1 MIGRRSASNAQKR
14 GLGRFQRW
22 LASTSGGRSSLGTSS
37 AEKLLRR
44 TSASQVSRHIVDGG
58 MQVTP
63 YVGRKRLGVEV
74 WGVRRVLSGVLWV
87 LTCCCAQHVR
97 VRPRSTTWTVSSL
110 LPIDAPGLAHRG
122 QERRPVRGD
131 RGTRRA
137 CVQWSCGLG
146 PSMLHRGFTPQSSS
160 RIGINRGKLPGVGVR
175 GQLHLHT
182 RTHRT
187 ACTQSADWA
196 YRWQPP
202 STLPAALTLPSLRL
216 FNEGILRA
224 PAPCSSAYNGG
235 ETRQLPARQ
244 SFGWPWKSGGARST
258 PAHAF
263 IALMF

>member
-63 YVGRKRLGVEV
+63 YVGRKRLGAEV

-160 RIGINRGKLPGVGVR
+160 RIGINRGEPR
-175 GQLHLHT
+175 GRGSRPTAPAHTHTSDRVYAECRLGISVATSLHT
-182 RTHRT
+182 TSSTHPALPQALQRRHL
-187 ACTQSADWA
+187 A
-196 YRWQPP
+196 
-202 STLPAALTLPSLRL
+202 STRSLFECIQWR
-216 FNEGILRA
+216 
-224 PAPCSSAYNGG
+224 
-235 ETRQLPARQ
+235 
-244 SFGWPWKSGGARST
+244 
-258 PAHAF
+258 
-263 IALMF
+263 